1 LAIIEWKDD
10 DRVHQLKVR
19 AKGYF
24 MIDFAF
30 NGDSVV
36 SLTRVASVRSREA
49 NPTIKYR
56 RSVIT
61 NGKDGAT

>member
-30 NGDSVV
+30 KAM
-36 SLTRVASVRSREA
+36 ASF
-49 NPTIKYR
+49 P
-56 RSVIT
+56 
-61 NGKDGAT
+61 